1 MRPGTVPAWQHEPVA
16 EAERTIVIIEDDPNI
31 ADLLDMYLRDSGFRV
46 LQAGAGERG
55 LELIEQHRPAL
66 VVLDIGLP
74 DIDGFE
80 VLARLRADEA
90 TRALPVV
97 AVTAQAMPEDV
108 KRVLAAGFDGY
119 LAKPLDLARF
129 DALLER
135 MLTPRTEMD

>member
-1 MRPGTVPAWQHEPVA
+1 MSHEL
-16 EAERTIVIIEDDPNI
+16 RTPMNAI
-31 ADLLDMYLRDSGFRV
+31 LGFSQ
-46 LQAGAGERG
+46 L
-55 LELIEQHRPAL
+55 LELDQGLNTRSAGYVHEILRAGTPPA
-66 VVLDIGLP
+66 GP
-74 DIDGFE
+74 HQRSAGT
-80 VLARLRADEA
+80 LRADPA

-135 MLTPRTEMD
+135 MLTLRTETG